1 MLSARGLE
9 FHTIFFSFS
18 GTSMQKLELK
28 NVIPPN
34 IVPKSTVDRILIVN
48 GMMPVNL
55 EHICADAK

>member
-1 MLSARGLE
+1 
-9 FHTIFFSFS
+9 
-18 GTSMQKLELK
+18 MQKLELK